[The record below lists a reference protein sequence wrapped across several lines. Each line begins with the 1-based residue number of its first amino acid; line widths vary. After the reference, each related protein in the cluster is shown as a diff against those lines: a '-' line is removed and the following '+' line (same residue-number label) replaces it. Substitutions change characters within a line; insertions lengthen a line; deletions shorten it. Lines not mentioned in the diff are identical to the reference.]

1 MTFDE
6 KNKARWLKGATKAE
20 RRQVDQLREQ
30 RDALRREAKEITYR
44 IEEITNRA
52 GMRQIMRDKKEAA
65 K

>member
-6 KNKARWLKGATKAE
+6 KNKAIWLKGATKAE